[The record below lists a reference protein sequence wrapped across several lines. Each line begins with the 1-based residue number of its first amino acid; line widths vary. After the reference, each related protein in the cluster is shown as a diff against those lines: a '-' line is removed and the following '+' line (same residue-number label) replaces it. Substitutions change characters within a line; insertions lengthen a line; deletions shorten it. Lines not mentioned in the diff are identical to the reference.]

1 MPAFS
6 VENLMGFT
14 EESKV
19 NIAAGKADRQSRQK
33 EQTVPS
39 SPEKTDKQLSQ
50 NK

>member
-1 MPAFS
+1 
-6 VENLMGFT
+6 MGFT

-19 NIAAGKADRQSRQK
+19 NITADRQSKQK